1 MLVLKLCRG
10 TMKKSVRLIP
20 LLALLLAA
28 CQPEAASTPVPS
40 STTLPPTATPL
51 APPSLWISPA
61 VPDALREWAASWNI
75 PAAVDPASANFQ
87 LQVSD
92 PTSAAPVAALVWTYA
107 LVAPFPT
114 VMDGVSL
121 AELQAA
127 WSGSPSTPLAGQP
140 FFMSESTLAALTGQ
154 WGEPAPGLVKTL
166 PADQL
171 LDAAWAQLPSLAI
184 LPFESLSPR
193 WKVLAVDG
201 QSPVHKDFDPAAY
214 PLQIDFA
221 LLQTAPSALDASA
234 FTLPALNRDPSK
246 MTTVIMTGVTA
257 LVRATAKTMEVKG
270 VTYPGRDIRDIMRAA
285 DIAHISNEIPFYT
298 GCDYP
303 NPSRAKLVFC
313 SDPRY
318 IDLLTDIG
326 TDVIELTGNH
336 FGDYGANATLET
348 LAIYKEKGLPY
359 FGGGAD
365 LADSLKPALMQDH
378 GNKIAFIGC
387 NRPDV
392 GGFPTATVSRP
403 GAAPCDFDYLPK
415 KISELRDQGYVVIAT
430 FQWNESYDPKPH
442 PAQLHDFRL
451 LAEAGASVVSGSQAH
466 LSQTMEFDGDSFL
479 HYGLGNL
486 FFDQMNFPCAGKCR
500 REFMD
505 RYIIYDGKLISAEL
519 LTNMLEDYARPRPMT
534 ADERAAFLEEYFVKS
549 GWLPLFPT
557 PVPPPT
563 VTLTPLSLPE
573 PVYTPTP

>member
-1 MLVLKLCRG
+1 
-10 TMKKSVRLIP
+10 MKKLLSLIP
-20 LLALLLAA
+20 TLALVLAA
-28 CQPEAASTPVPS
+28 CRPQDAATAVPS
-40 STTLPPTATPL
+40 SAPPSPTPL

-61 VPDALREWAASWNI
+61 VPDALRESAEALNMQLVENPGSASVHLDVLDETSS
-75 PAAVDPASANFQ
+75 PAQ
-87 LQVSD
+87 G
-92 PTSAAPVAALVWTYA
+92 PTSVWTYA

-114 VMDGVSL
+114 VMDNVSL
-121 AELQAA
+121 DDLHAVWNGSA
-127 WSGSPSTPLAGQP
+127 SGPLAGQP
-140 FFMSESTLAALTGQ
+140 LMAAGSTVAAFSKL
-154 WGEPAPGLVKTL
+154 WGPPAIGAVQEA
-166 PADQL
+166 PAEQL
-171 LDAAWAQLPSLAI
+171 LDAAWAHLPSMALV
-184 LPFESLSPR
+184 PFESLAPR
-193 WKVLAVDG
+193 WKVLSVDG
-201 QSPVHKDFDPAAY
+201 QSPIHKDFDAAAY
-214 PLQIDFA
+214 PLQIRFG
-221 LLQTAPSALDASA
+221 LIQTLPSAVQLSELS
-234 FTLPALNRDPSK
+234 LPAADRDPSK

-270 VTYPGRDIRDIMRAA
+270 VTYPGRDIREVLREA

-303 NPSRAKLVFC
+303 NPSRTKLVFC

-365 LADSLKPALMQDH
+365 LADSLKPALLENN

-392 GGFPTATVSRP
+392 GGFPTATDVRP
-403 GAAPCDFDYLPK
+403 GAAPCDFEYLPR
-415 KISELRDQGYVVIAT
+415 KISELRDQGYVVIST

-442 PAQLHDFRL
+442 GAQLRDFRL
-451 LAEAGASVVSGSQAH
+451 MAESGASVVSGSQAH
-466 LSQTMEFDGDSFL
+466 LSQTMEFDGDAFI

-505 RYIIYDGKLISAEL
+505 RYVIYEGRLISAEL
-519 LTNMLEDYARPRPMT
+519 LTNMLEDYSRPRPMT
-534 ADERAAFLEEYFVKS
+534 PEERTDFLTEYFVKS
-549 GWLPLFPT
+549 GWLPAFPAVI
-557 PVPPPT
+557 PQPT

-573 PVYTPTP
+573 PIYTPTP

>member
-1 MLVLKLCRG
+1 MLVLLLCRG
-10 TMKKSVRLIP
+10 FMKKLVCLIP
-20 LLALLLAA
+20 ALAMVLAG
-28 CQPEAASTPVPS
+28 CQPEVTPTPGATSAPPS
-40 STTLPPTATPL
+40 PTAL
-51 APPSLWISPA
+51 IPPSLWISPA
-61 VPDALREWAASWNI
+61 VPDALRESAKALDILIVDDSASGSLHLD
-75 PAAVDPASANFQ
+75 ALDPS
-87 LQVSD
+87 SPPGEG
-92 PTSAAPVAALVWTYA
+92 PTSVWTYA

-114 VMDGVSL
+114 VMDDVSL
-121 AELQAA
+121 ADLRALWKGSA
-127 WSGSPSTPLAGQP
+127 SGALAGQP
-140 FFMSESTLAALTGQ
+140 LMMADSTKAAFTKI
-154 WGEPAPGLVKTL
+154 WGEPGPEIVQAV

-171 LDAAWAQLPSLAI
+171 LDAAWAHLPSLA
-184 LPFESLSPR
+184 LVPFELLAPR
-193 WKVLAVDG
+193 WKVLTVDG
-201 QSPVHKDFDPAAY
+201 GSPIHKDFDAAAY
-214 PLQIDFA
+214 PLQIKFGLFEA
-221 LLQTAPSALDASA
+221 SSSAAKLSELS
-234 FTLPALNRDPSK
+234 LPAADRDPSK

-270 VTYPGRDIRDIMRAA
+270 VTYPGRDIRDILREA

-303 NPSRAKLVFC
+303 NPSRTKLVFC

-336 FGDYGANATLET
+336 FGDYGAGATLET

-365 LADSLKPALMQDH
+365 LADSLKPALLEDH

-392 GGFPTATVSRP
+392 GGFPTATDTRP
-403 GAAPCDFDYLPK
+403 GAAPCDFDYMPK

-442 PAQLHDFRL
+442 PEQVHDFRL
-451 LAEAGASVVSGSQAH
+451 MADAGASVVSGSQAH
-466 LSQTMEFDGDSFL
+466 LSQTMEFYDGAFL

-505 RYIIYDGKLISAEL
+505 RYVIYDGHLISAEL
-519 LTNMLEDYARPRPMT
+519 LTMMLEDYSRPRPMT
-534 ADERAAFLEEYFVKS
+534 PEERTDFLTEYFVRS
-549 GWLPLFPT
+549 GWLPAFPAA
-557 PVPPPT
+557 VPQPT